1 MPSGGLD
8 CARKLVTKKEQHS
21 QQNKKRIR
29 CIKNEFRVTILV
41 SFPLAVLLNKI
52 LAEAV
57 TFAVGF

>member
-1 MPSGGLD
+1 MPSEGMD
-8 CARKLVTKKEQHS
+8 WARKLVTKKEQHS

-41 SFPLAVLLNKI
+41 SYLLALLLNKI
-52 LAEAV
+52 LAETV